1 MFGLLSQNP
10 KYSVMAIENGGGGSG
25 GSNFLSNGNS
35 GLSNVSSTV
44 AVTNVSK
51 PAFDFDISQIN
62 TAAAK
67 GKGSVADIKSAYELF
82 STGQTSGRAYGYAID
97 IQRRFSPGLIA
108 TYGAADIRTAAA
120 NYLDSVGLP
129 RLAQIVSPVT
139 KITETTT
146 TPFKE
151 IDNSDQTFFPLPVNE
166 TKTTSTTVMERN
178 PFEILADIIP
188 DLFGNAVYNPPLQ
201 QQASGFTGI
210 EQGTPLAEATGGSNI
225 GTFIII
231 GIVGIIGYFLY
242 KRFVS

>member
-10 KYSVMAIENGGGGSG
+10 KYSVMAIENGGGGG
-25 GSNFLSNGNS
+25 GGNFLSNGSTGLNS
-35 GLSNVSSTV
+35 ISSTTAIPNV
-44 AVTNVSK
+44 AK
-51 PAFDFDISQIN
+51 PPFDFDVSQIN

-82 STGQTSGRAYGYAID
+82 STGQTQGRAYGYALD

-151 IDNSDQTFFPLPVNE
+151 IDNDDQTFFPLPVKEIGN
-166 TKTTSTTVMERN
+166 TTVMERN

-188 DLFGNAVYNPPLQ
+188 NLFGNAVYNPPLQ

-210 EQGTPLAEATGGSNI
+210 EQGTPLAEATGSSNI
-225 GTFIII
+225 GTFVII
-231 GIVGIIGYFLY
+231 GVMGVIGYFLY